1 MSKELGNNNMS
12 TNENYY
18 LSMLDV
24 HECKKYSCC
33 SLCLILVYP
42 SSLTFLSIA

>member
-1 MSKELGNNNMS
+1 MSEELGNNEVP

-24 HECKKYSCC
+24 HECKKAFM
-33 SLCLILVYP
+33 L
-42 SSLTFLSIA
+42 